1 MPLLSS
7 CVAYGHNVW
16 LVVAAALVCV
26 FGSGIVVN
34 LFDRASQSDGRQRFA
49 WLAITA
55 ISAGASIW
63 CTHFVAILAYQ
74 PGAPFAIDPLLTI
87 VSGLLATVGAFACFA
102 AALAKRSR
110 VTSLVAGALFGLSIG
125 AMHYCGMLAYRVEGL
140 VQWSPARLLLS
151 LAVASSFAAASVVV
165 VTSGRGRHRL
175 AGAAGLLVGAIVGV
189 HFIGMSALRITP
201 LLVAPAASNGEAV
214 AALALA
220 IVALTMLIVATGAL
234 SYSLDENARAEAFQ
248 RLRTMALH
256 DGLTA
261 LPNRSYFRERLD
273 RQVGEA
279 AAAGAKVALIAFDLD
294 GFKDVN
300 DQFGHAA
307 GDLVLRRLS
316 QRLKA
321 RLKTDEFG
329 GRLGGDEFAVA
340 KLYRE
345 DADLADLLA
354 RLIGAFIEPLIDDA
368 ITREI
373 GASIGVAIFPKDA
386 GDAES
391 LVNNADLAMYC
402 AKAETS
408 KRVVYYDR
416 SMDERLRRRRR
427 LADELRAAIAGDELE
442 VHYQPQV
449 DIRTGAI
456 CGFEA
461 LARWPRGNGG
471 PVSPAEFIPVAE
483 EYGLIDALGEW
494 VLRRACVEA
503 SGWRPPCK
511 VAVNLSPLQLRRP
524 DLSKRIEAVLR
535 ETGLPPQRLELELT
549 ESAVIRNAGAS
560 KRAMREIRDLGVSIA
575 LDDFGAGYSS
585 LSTLM
590 NFSFNKIKLDR
601 SFLTEIETNPD
612 AMVVLR
618 AVLTLGRGLRIP
630 VLTEGVETLSQLE
643 MLRSEGCDEA
653 QGYFLGRPCPASA
666 LVAGGVIGVAAPP
679 ERNGCSAPRRLPNVA

>member
-1 MPLLSS
+1 MLPAPL
-7 CVAYGHNVW
+7 
-16 LVVAAALVCV
+16 
-26 FGSGIVVN
+26 
-34 LFDRASQSDGRQRFA
+34 DGPVLTKRR
-49 WLAITA
+49 
-55 ISAGASIW
+55 GA
-63 CTHFVAILAYQ
+63 
-74 PGAPFAIDPLLTI
+74 
-87 VSGLLATVGAFACFA
+87 
-102 AALAKRSR
+102 RSFER
-110 VTSLVAGALFGLSIG
+110 
-125 AMHYCGMLAYRVEGL
+125 
-140 VQWSPARLLLS
+140 
-151 LAVASSFAAASVVV
+151 
-165 VTSGRGRHRL
+165 RGR
-175 AGAAGLLVGAIVGV
+175 
-189 HFIGMSALRITP
+189 
-201 LLVAPAASNGEAV
+201 

-354 RLIGAFIEPLIDDA
+354 RLTGAFIEPLIDDA

-408 KRVVYYDR
+408 KRVVDDDR

-461 LARWPRGNGG
+461 LARWPRENGG

-549 ESAVIRNAGAS
+549 EFGGHPQRRGVEASDARNPRS
-560 KRAMREIRDLGVSIA
+560 RR
-575 LDDFGAGYSS
+575 
-585 LSTLM
+585 
-590 NFSFNKIKLDR
+590 LDR
-601 SFLTEIETNPD
+601 ARRFWRRLFFAVHADEFLFQQDQARPLVPD
-612 AMVVLR
+612 R
-618 AVLTLGRGLRIP
+618 DRNQPG
-630 VLTEGVETLSQLE
+630 
-643 MLRSEGCDEA
+643 
-653 QGYFLGRPCPASA
+653 
-666 LVAGGVIGVAAPP
+666 
-679 ERNGCSAPRRLPNVA
+679 RNGCSARRADAGQGTAHSGIDGRRRNFEPTGDVAVRGMRRGARLFSRTAMSRQRACRRRRHRRRGARRSATVAARRADCRTWLDASARVARRRHRCKAWPSAAWAASANASLWVGWAWIVAATSSSRAPISIASANAADSSRHAGADRLHAEHDMVVLARDDADETLVVLQRHRPAVGAERETAPVRISPCAARAASGDRPTATISGSVKQTAGIARWSKARFCRR